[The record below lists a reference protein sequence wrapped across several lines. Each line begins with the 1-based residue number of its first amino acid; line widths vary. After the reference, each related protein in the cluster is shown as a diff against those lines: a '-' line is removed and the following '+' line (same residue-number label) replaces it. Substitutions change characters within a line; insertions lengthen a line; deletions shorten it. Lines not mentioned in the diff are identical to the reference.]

1 MRAAHAQILPMNDVR
16 RIEIDGKPIAGG
28 RCPAVCA
35 PLVAATRTALCDEL
49 AAVVA
54 KGPDVLEWRADFF
67 ERIDDAAAVVAMA
80 REIRE
85 RAGAI
90 PLIFTCRAERE
101 GGQRIARPAS
111 GIADLLVEVSR
122 ARVADIVDYELANA
136 PPDVARVREATRLA
150 GVKLILSHHDFSG
163 TPEPAA
169 MRATFD
175 EAERAGADIAKLA
188 AMPRDLDD
196 VLALLGATCEARR
209 RLSIPIITMSMGAY
223 GALSRMVGGVFGSAL
238 TFAVGQSSS
247 APGQL
252 PIEDLHTVLAI
263 VRRSMGA

>member
-1 MRAAHAQILPMNDVR
+1 VCSALRLARFNVALDQSNV
-16 RIEIDGKPIAGG
+16 
-28 RCPAVCA
+28 PAWKSNYFVGVPA
-35 PLVAATRTALCDEL
+35 P
-49 AAVVA
+49 
-54 KGPDVLEWRADFF
+54 
-67 ERIDDAAAVVAMA
+67 
-80 REIRE
+80 
-85 RAGAI
+85 AGAI
-90 PLIFTCRAERE
+90 TLLLPIYAQSLGLHLPSLTPLVF
-101 GGQRIARPAS
+101 
-111 GIADLLVEVSR
+111 
-122 ARVADIVDYELANA
+122 
-136 PPDVARVREATRLA
+136 
-150 GVKLILSHHDFSG
+150 HDFSG

-209 RLSIPIITMSMGAY
+209 RQSIPIITMSMGAY